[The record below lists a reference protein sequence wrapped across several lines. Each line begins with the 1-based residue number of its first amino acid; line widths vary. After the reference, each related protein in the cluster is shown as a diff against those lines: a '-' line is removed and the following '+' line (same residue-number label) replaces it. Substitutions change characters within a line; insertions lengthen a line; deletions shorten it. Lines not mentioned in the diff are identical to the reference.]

1 MKSRRN
7 GQWFP
12 SQDSFEKKVRQNRHV
27 CMRAYPFNSR
37 RTILTR
43 VFTFCISLQSFN
55 NNCIVSQTWR
65 PLDGT
70 HFCFLFVLLF
80 LEQLSQLGVCLLDSE
95 TWQCA
100 VMRATCHHQ
109 HKGGEGFLTADLISI
124 QGISLLASHLH
135 KSVKLKFDWLI
146 EWIYLLLSCSKAA
159 SRWRHKRKMVALS
172 GCCSSSA
179 IDTISIWNSL
189 KVSNFLTNFTSRGKI
204 HFFDGRFRRVWLGA
218 GFVRRMNSGRMKR
231 HTGVDRGTERIQR
244 RGSWSTDAKRFI
256 AGRRLPVRFPDRGDT
271 WQRR

>member
-1 MKSRRN
+1 
-7 GQWFP
+7 
-12 SQDSFEKKVRQNRHV
+12 
-27 CMRAYPFNSR
+27 MRAYPFNSR

-70 HFCFLFVLLF
+70 HFCLFFCAFIFRTTESTGSLFFLV
-80 LEQLSQLGVCLLDSE
+80 SE

-189 KVSNFLTNFTSRGKI
+189 QVFNFFKKFTSRGKI
-204 HFFDGRFRRVWLGA
+204 HFFDGRFRRGWLAA

-256 AGRRLPVRFPDRGDT
+256 VGRRLPVRFPDRGDT